1 MRSMRHRRGRFAS
14 VENVGAELIQPG
26 LRVHYEVRPA
36 PADLGMCVTPREGA
50 VVVTIDGVRCPNARI
65 AYRLLP
71 DGSAV
76 VGTLSLPIRIQR
88 SVLLHIRF
96 APLAHS
102 VGWDARTCEALL
114 QVCLAEVD
122 PISAR
127 WVRPRALTG
136 GRAE

>member
-1 MRSMRHRRGRFAS
+1 MRHRRGRFAS
-14 VENVGAELIQPG
+14 VEIVGADLTQPG
-26 LRVHYEVRPA
+26 LRVHYEVRPV
-36 PADLGMCVTPREGA
+36 PADLGLCVAPCEGA
-50 VVVTIDGVRCPNARI
+50 VMVTIDGVRCPNARI

-76 VGTLSLPIRIQR
+76 VGTLSVPIRIQR

-96 APLAHS
+96 PPLAQS

-114 QVCLAEVD
+114 QVCLAEID

-136 GRAE
+136 RTSSP